1 MAKTKKHPI
10 STLRALAIFCVIT
23 LLYFGIHLVANL
35 YNPVETVAA
44 AKISV
49 DDSLSVTGCF
59 IRDEQIVKITN
70 GDTVEY
76 SVSNGDK
83 VAKGAELA
91 TVYEDPEAL
100 ETSRTLREITD
111 TVTQLRAAIQSN
123 STAMDSSK
131 LDKQIIDSIASVSR
145 AVDSGNLSEI
155 PRLSSELRKNAV
167 RRGYSS
173 GDTEKMNAQLEEL
186 ESQASALESSV
197 IGKTKQIN
205 SEYSGYF
212 CESLDGYENKF
223 KASEIDDLT
232 LSDLKAEPEETD
244 SGDSPFSSVKIIQ
257 GSEWYFAAEI
267 SDEEAERFENV
278 ETVNLRFAQLSE
290 DVPASVYRV
299 SDDPDSDK
307 TLLVL
312 KSLTFNEELV
322 GMRVQGADIIFASY
336 TGLKVPKEA
345 VHMRDSG
352 DGTSTMGVYVM
363 VNSMTAFKKIE
374 TLYEDQSFYIV
385 KMNVTGD
392 DSLVLHDDIVVSAKD
407 LDEKKVFK

>member
-1 MAKTKKHPI
+1 M
-10 STLRALAIFCVIT
+10 S
-23 LLYFGIHLVANL
+23 YLVANL

-278 ETVNLRFAQLSE
+278 ETVNLR
-290 DVPASVYRV
+290 
-299 SDDPDSDK
+299 
-307 TLLVL
+307 
-312 KSLTFNEELV
+312 
-322 GMRVQGADIIFASY
+322 
-336 TGLKVPKEA
+336 
-345 VHMRDSG
+345 
-352 DGTSTMGVYVM
+352 
-363 VNSMTAFKKIE
+363 
-374 TLYEDQSFYIV
+374 
-385 KMNVTGD
+385 
-392 DSLVLHDDIVVSAKD
+392 
-407 LDEKKVFK
+407 

>member
-10 STLRALAIFCVIT
+10 STLRALAIFGAVI
-23 LLYFGIHLVANL
+23 LLYFGIHLIAKL

-49 DDSLSVTGCF
+49 DDSLSVTGSF

-83 VAKGAELA
+83 VAKGEELA
-91 TVYEDPEAL
+91 TVYEDTDAL
-100 ETSRTLREITD
+100 ETSRTLGEITD
-111 TVTQLRAAIQSN
+111 TITQLRAAIQSH
-123 STAMDSSK
+123 SVAVDSSK
-131 LDKQIIDSIASVSR
+131 LDKQIISSIASVSR
-145 AVDSGNLSEI
+145 AVDSGSLGEI
-155 PRLSSELRKNAV
+155 SRLSSELRKNAV

-173 GDTEKMNAQLEEL
+173 GDEEQMNAQLQEL
-186 ESQASALESSV
+186 EDQASALESSV

-212 CESLDGYENKF
+212 CESLDGYEKVF
-223 KASEIDDLT
+223 RVEDIDDIT
-232 LSDLKAEPEETD
+232 LRDLEKKKEKTD
-244 SGDSPFSSVKIIQ
+244 SEDSQFSSVKIVQ
-257 GSEWYFAAEI
+257 GSSWYFAAAI
-267 SDEEAERFENV
+267 SDSDAKRFENV
-278 ETVNLRFAQLSE
+278 QTLSLRFAQLSK
-290 DVPASVYRV
+290 DVPATVYRI
-299 SDDPDSDK
+299 SDDPNSDK
-307 TLLVL
+307 TLIVL
-312 KSLTFNEELV
+312 QSLTFNEELI
-322 GMRVQGADIIFASY
+322 GMRIQGADIIFDSY

-352 DGTSTMGVYVM
+352 DGEEVMGVYVM
-363 VNSMTAFKKIE
+363 VNGMSAFKKIE
-374 TLYEDQSFYIV
+374 MLYEDQSFYIV

-392 DSLVLHDDIVVSAKD
+392 DSLVPHDDIIISAKD